1 MVAGALTQRG
11 GVLDLERGALSG
23 SGSVGVSGGRVLLP
37 GTVAPSVSVSGGEAA
52 IRGRRA
58 DLSSVAISNG
68 TFKVLA
74 DAANVTLSSDLII
87 SGGALRFP
95 ERDSYAAT
103 HRNNLHTGTRNL
115 DRGTMVVHGHL
126 NWTDGAI
133 SGNGDVNLMASS
145 SVRSGFIERFAR
157 VVPGGGPAAQ
167 RPLERLVEARDG
179 VGVELA
185 VEGGAALEGG
195 PEARRVADARD
206 GRGVVGALLRSLGAH
221 QLQRARR
228 QRRARSQGSTARR
241 TATAL
246 HRFGSA
252 RCA

>member
-1 MVAGALTQRG
+1 MCDQLRGNTPWNVPPEGAVRVCSHSSPHALRG
-11 GVLDLERGALSG
+11 E
-23 SGSVGVSGGRVLLP
+23 
-37 GTVAPSVSVSGGEAA
+37 
-52 IRGRRA
+52 
-58 DLSSVAISNG
+58 AISNG

-157 VVPGGGPAAQ
+157 VINHAAMFLEDGAVVAETEGYMENRGTVEMREPRSTYAGMFGR
-167 RPLERLVEARDG
+167 RPNPREAQPVLQYDWEDNMYFYNG
-179 VGVELA
+179 K
-185 VEGGAALEGG
+185 
-195 PEARRVADARD
+195 RVM
-206 GRGVVGALLRSLGAH
+206 VVGDDSIRDASLGV
-221 QLQRARR
+221 
-228 QRRARSQGSTARR
+228 SGNYD
-241 TATAL
+241 
-246 HRFGSA
+246 
-252 RCA
+252 